1 MLTVNIEDN
10 SVKITSVKGKRVAFA
25 VETPLQPGW
34 VQNGVVLEK
43 AHVGQV
49 ISMVLAQYKIRE
61 KEVSACVSGIHSVY
75 RVVYV
80 PRLNPALL
88 AEAARK
94 EMERAIPVPLDSL
107 YTSWSDIK
115 VSQHEI
121 ALCLVG
127 LPFDNVNS
135 VSEVLKLAGL
145 QVKYLELKPLAI
157 ARVTDEKTAIVLN
170 VQANSFDVAIIAD
183 GIPELIR
190 CLPFPGPDMNDGG
203 KAATIKEETD
213 RTVNFYNSS
222 HPNSLLNSLTPCIL
236 SGYYRE
242 TLSMILG
249 YAVKPAPVLLLYPG
263 AQDDNVFTANTGLAL
278 RTLNRLTRVDVN
290 VIPRTA
296 SSSGRAATTGAS
308 PLPLV
313 ALIICALALLGM
325 FVTNSTGESETIR
338 LQLQMNEKTKLLS
351 DIQKASRDETARATA
366 ERESYQKILATV
378 KGPLT
383 AMAAQRELTNRDLRD
398 AISLLP
404 GTVYLKKITVS
415 SGSITMDGA
424 APSEDI
430 LLNYARALRN
440 LGIYNLVLISSVS
453 NSTYMEITFTI
464 TVSLKR

>member
-10 SVKITSVKGKRVAFA
+10 SVKITSVKGKRVVLA
-25 VETPLQPGW
+25 VETPLQQGW

-43 AHVGQV
+43 DHVGQV
-49 ISMVLAQYKIRE
+49 ISMVLAEHNIRD

-80 PRLNPALL
+80 PKLDPALL

-135 VSEVLKLAGL
+135 VTDVLKLAGL

-157 ARVTDEKTAIVLN
+157 SRVIDEKTAIMLN
-170 VQANSFDVAIIAD
+170 VQANSFDVTIIAD

-190 CLPFPGPDMNDGG
+190 CLPFPGPAMSDGD

-222 HPNSLLNSLTPCIL
+222 HPNSPLTNLTPCIL

-242 TLSMILG
+242 ALSMIMG
-249 YAVKPAPVLLLYPG
+249 YAVKPAPVLLMYP
-263 AQDDNVFTANTGLAL
+263 AEQDDNVFTANTGLAL
-278 RTLNRLTRVDVN
+278 RSLSRLIRVDVN
-290 VIPRTA
+290 VIPR
-296 SSSGRAATTGAS
+296 AAAGPAPPAGAG

-313 ALIICALALLGM
+313 VLIICALAVLGM
-325 FVTNSTGESETIR
+325 IIINSMGEAETIR
-338 LQLQMNEKTKLLS
+338 LQLQMNEKTALLG
-351 DIQKASRDETARATA
+351 DLQKSYRDETAKATA
-366 ERESYQKILATV
+366 DREAYQKILDAV

-383 AMAAQRELTNRDLRD
+383 ALAIQRDLTNNETGA
-398 AISLLP
+398 AISVLP
-404 GTVYLKKITVS
+404 ATIYLTNITVDS
-415 SGSITMDGA
+415 SSIQLSGA

-430 LLNYARALRN
+430 LLSYARDLRN
-440 LGIYNLVLISSVS
+440 LGIYDLVLISSMS
-453 NSTYMEITFTI
+453 NSTYTEITFTI